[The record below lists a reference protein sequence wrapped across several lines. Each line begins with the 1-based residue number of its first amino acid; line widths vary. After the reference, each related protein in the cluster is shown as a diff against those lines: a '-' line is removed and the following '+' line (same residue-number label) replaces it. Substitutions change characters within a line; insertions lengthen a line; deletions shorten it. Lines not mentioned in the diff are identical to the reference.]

1 MPELRYQRVQAALP
15 QTDLA
20 VVAPYMLQLMLR
32 NVATSGF
39 TFVAP
44 PSQSEP
50 GSPPRLSRPGCILA
64 SPSYPV
70 TLPSVDQDYVHHWV
84 RDAAVAAIEM
94 SHQPVA
100 LGPDGVS
107 QQLCDYVAFSKTCQ
121 DAAVADGCF
130 YRAVFRIDGTVRP
143 WSDQKDGPALQNLAL
158 VDALPRL
165 DAASAATARAVAQ
178 VNLDSIVGSWDDD
191 TNMRSPWEEVIGHSF
206 FARAAQLRCLQEVRG
221 SNALGLT
228 VPAGLDDAITGLTG
242 ALDDH
247 WDPAA
252 GCYVS
257 VLGATLPHGSTTDL
271 SGYDPNVDVVMACIY
286 GAVPCTD
293 PRLLAT
299 AAKVREQYDV
309 GGACEYPINVSDRDL
324 GVGPLIGRY
333 PSDIYDGD
341 TRDDVQNPTR
351 GHPWA
356 LCTANFAELYHRL
369 ARCFEDGDGIRC
381 DELTGPFFAQVGL
394 HAATVD
400 DPAQAAA
407 VAEQLRG
414 AGDRMLQA
422 LIYHSDD
429 YELSEQFDA
438 RTGYEKSVTN
448 LTWSYAAYLSAVRA
462 R

>member
-1 MPELRYQRVQAALP
+1 MPELRYERVQAALL

-20 VVAPYMLQLMLR
+20 AVAPYMLQLMLR

-44 PSQSEP
+44 PNPKDDP
-50 GSPPRLSRPGCILA
+50 GNPPRVSKPGCILA
-64 SPSYPV
+64 SPSYPAN
-70 TLPSVDQDYVHHWV
+70 LSSVDQYYVYHWV

-94 SHQPVA
+94 AHNPVA
-100 LGPDGVS
+100 LDRDGVS

-121 DAAVADGCF
+121 DDAIRNNFFFRAA
-130 YRAVFRIDGTVRP
+130 FRMDGTIRD
-143 WSDQKDGPALQNLAL
+143 WSDQKDGPALQNLAF
-158 VDALPRL
+158 VEALPRL
-165 DAASAATARAVAQ
+165 DAAATATAKAVGQ
-178 VNLDSIVGSWDDD
+178 VNLDHIVENWNDD
-191 TNMRSPWEEVIGHSF
+191 THKLNPWEEVEGPSF
-206 FARAAQLRCLQEVRG
+206 FARAAQLRCLQEVKKA
-221 SNALGLT
+221 NALGLT
-228 VPAGLDDAITGLTG
+228 VPAGLDAAITGLTT
-242 ALDDH
+242 ALGDH
-247 WDPAA
+247 WNPVK
-252 GCYVS
+252 GYYVS
-257 VLGATLPHGSTTDL
+257 VPDDQHPPESSR

-293 PRLLAT
+293 PKLLAT

-309 GGACEYPINVSDRDL
+309 GGACEYPINAADRNL

-333 PSDIYDGD
+333 PGDIYDGD
-341 TRDDVQNPTR
+341 TSDDATHPTR

-356 LCTANFAELYHRL
+356 LCTANFAELYYRL
-369 ARCFEDGDGIRC
+369 ARRFDDGEGVPF
-381 DELTGPFFAQVGL
+381 DELTGPFFSQVGL
-394 HAATVD
+394 DAATVD
-400 DPAQAAA
+400 DAAQAAA
-407 VAEQLRG
+407 VAQQLRA
-414 AGDRMLQA
+414 AGDRMLEA